1 MNKNEKKHQS
11 KPNVNLPKK
20 FSKVRLL
27 QILGLLS
34 RKFNPET
41 FEFENSWSLRLIFYA
56 SLFLKPAFAFKS
68 LTSYVF
74 PKNDMIQLFIGNV
87 YNYLP
92 GQPKFFLGSY
102 ISQQGTF
109 SSRTKSIRTSL
120 FSGVGAAIAGLW
132 SLSFHFVFNH
142 LNSKNDYRLYKVWMK
157 LTLELPVSSDRD
169 YRVAGLSVEENK
181 KFWLMENRVNH
192 IWSQVINYYTA
203 FVSLIFSSQ
212 LFFVKFS
219 KFYGLKKSNK
229 I

>member
-1 MNKNEKKHQS
+1 MDPVKD
-11 KPNVNLPKK
+11 
-20 FSKVRLL
+20 FSKIRLL
-27 QILGLLS
+27 QTLGLLS
-34 RKFNPET
+34 RKFNYVT
-41 FEFENSWSLRLIFYA
+41 LEFETSGSFRLIIYTVVSLVSKPLFTIKMFISNFFPKTHIAQLYIGSIWNWLPKDPNFYLGIASAIAAIWSLF
-56 SLFLKPAFAFKS
+56 
-68 LTSYVF
+68 
-74 PKNDMIQLFIGNV
+74 
-87 YNYLP
+87 
-92 GQPKFFLGSY
+92 
-102 ISQQGTF
+102 
-109 SSRTKSIRTSL
+109 
-120 FSGVGAAIAGLW
+120 
-132 SLSFHFVFNH
+132 FHFVFNH

-219 KFYGLKKSNK
+219 TFYGLKKSNK